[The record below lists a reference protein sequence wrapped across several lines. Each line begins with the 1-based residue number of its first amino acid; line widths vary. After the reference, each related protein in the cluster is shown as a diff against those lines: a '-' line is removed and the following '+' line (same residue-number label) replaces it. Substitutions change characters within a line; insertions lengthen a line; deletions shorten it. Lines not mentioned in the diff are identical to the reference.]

1 MVATVTIE
9 EVNGGTDGN
18 PGAHTRVDG
27 QNHGNG
33 VDVDVR
39 FATMDAYNPVAQNP
53 CIIPSSGDQYSFW
66 KHLHLAIANGTGF
79 TKINNI
85 KFYSDG
91 GIGWNC
97 GTGGGLFVGLRDAGD
112 NGCPMDT
119 EYDVATGSVNTTGDW
134 MDDVTSGHGYY
145 NGQTANPASVADY
158 TSGAPL
164 EIDTTDHSAAGNA
177 KAVVLQC
184 KIHDDAI
191 QGDQSTETLTMVYD
205 EI

>member
-9 EVNGGTDGN
+9 EANAGSDGA
-18 PGAHTRVDG
+18 PATHTRVDG
-27 QNHGNG
+27 QNLGNG

-53 CIIPSSGDQYSFW
+53 CVIPSSGDNYSFW
-66 KHLHLAIANGTGF
+66 KHIHLAIATGTGF

-91 GIGWNC
+91 GIAWAC

-119 EYDVATGSVNTTGDW
+119 EYDVATGTVGTTGDW
-134 MDDVTSGHGYY
+134 MDDVTNGHGYY

-164 EIDTTDHSAAGNA
+164 TIDTADYAAA
-177 KAVVLQC
+177 DDADAVVLQA
-184 KIHDDAI
+184 KIHDDAV
-191 QGDQSTETLTMVYD
+191 QGDQATEVLTMTYD